1 MVWPREFRGTEATSH
16 KQEKNSVGKRGKTI
30 IWRGKTIFWRGPG
43 VVPAWSPPPRICGAC
58 RGKKHRVWDFYILL
72 IALIHQTPVVPGW
85 RSTQSMHDR
94 LESCGVSCSHLCL
107 MVAAV

>member
-58 RGKKHRVWDFYILL
+58 RGKKTSCLGFLHTFDSFNTSNSSCAW
-72 IALIHQTPVVPGW
+72 
-85 RSTQSMHDR
+85 
-94 LESCGVSCSHLCL
+94 LEKYTKH
-107 MVAAV
+107 A